1 MIRVSFSV
9 LCLGTDSFWWRLV
22 SSLCDNRARVVN
34 DVRGRPFERKKK
46 KNARDDEN
54 NNKNNAV
61 KKKDQKE
68 CCNNADPEEEEE
80 QTTTTTPW
88 NEGEDPTPSSRK

>member
-1 MIRVSFSV
+1 MSFCSV
-9 LCLGTDSFWWRLV
+9 LLGTDSFWWRLV
-22 SSLCDNRARVVN
+22 VSLCDNRARIVVN
-34 DVRGRPFERKKK
+34 DVRGGPFERKKK
-46 KNARDDEN
+46 ENARDDEN

-80 QTTTTTPW
+80 EAQTTTW
-88 NEGEDPTPSSRK
+88 NEEGEDPKTSSRK

>member
-1 MIRVSFSV
+1 MFRVSFSV
-9 LCLGTDSFWWRLV
+9 LCWERIPFGGV
-22 SSLCDNRARVVN
+22 SSPLFVTRVVN
-34 DVRGRPFERKKK
+34 DVRGGPFERKKK